1 MIGKLDPEESVMK
14 DDFESSR
21 FTEESLI
28 RESLFRYTK
37 EDSYEYPAPR
47 VVEIRGVIQQ
57 LDELIEANLS
67 EDHDH

>member
-1 MIGKLDPEESVMK
+1 MSCNIDIDLKLNVH
-14 DDFESSR
+14 
-21 FTEESLI
+21 TAALI
-28 RESLFRYTK
+28 RESLFRYTR

-57 LDELIEANLS
+57 LDELIEANLP

>member
-1 MIGKLDPEESVMK
+1 MSCNIDVNLKLNVH
-14 DDFESSR
+14 
-21 FTEESLI
+21 TAALI

-47 VVEIRGVIQQ
+47 VVEIRGVTQQ